1 VPDGIIG
8 AEPSGRS
15 KKEHALLTSVQSVDA
30 IDQEIM
36 LKAADGSIETIMVT
50 NPEYLNHI
58 KTGDQ
63 VVITRAQALTLSV
76 EKEG

>member
-1 VPDGIIG
+1 
-8 AEPSGRS
+8 
-15 KKEHALLTSVQSVDA
+15 
-30 IDQEIM
+30 M